1 MSIFVRTKMYLYHID
16 IPEQWEY
23 DPIEYVKSL
32 DNVCLHN
39 GYIWAVATKYDG
51 GVAAFPIG

>member
-16 IPEQWEY
+16 IPEQCE
-23 DPIEYVKSL
+23 DNPMHYVASL
-32 DNVCLHN
+32 DNVCLDN

-51 GVAAFPIG
+51 GVAAFPIN